1 LAGQWVARLLAGV
14 AAALSSLVACA
25 LMPAGEWESPLERN
39 HVLAGRIWD
48 VQAGRFLEREAL
60 AAGLAD
66 HEFVLLGERHDNAD
80 HHRLQARVV
89 AAIVGA
95 GRRPAVAFEMFTADD
110 APALADL
117 RTRASVTPEEL
128 RAAVRWEE
136 KGWPEWRLYAP
147 IAEVALRE
155 GLAIAAANPP
165 EGWARA
171 IRREGFAGLEPEVV
185 AQLALDRPF
194 PPEHRRALADQ
205 IRRAHC
211 GYAPDRGIPHQV
223 DLQLARD
230 AHMARA
236 LLDASQDAAGDGAI
250 LIAGLEHARRDRG
263 VPAHLA
269 RQAPEAR
276 LATLGFLEVVRD
288 HTDPARDLA
297 ERYGESPPF
306 DFVWFTPRVDDS
318 DPCEKFKH
326 LLEKMRSRQEE
337 E

>member
-1 LAGQWVARLLAGV
+1 VEAERFLDGEALVAR
-14 AAALSSLVACA
+14 
-25 LMPAGEWESPLERN
+25 
-39 HVLAGRIWD
+39 
-48 VQAGRFLEREAL
+48 
-60 AAGLAD
+60 LAD

-80 HHRLQARVV
+80 HHRLQASLV
-89 AAIVGA
+89 AALAVA
-95 GRRPAVAFEMFTADD
+95 GRRPAMAFEMFSADD

-117 RTRASVTPEEL
+117 ATRASVTPEEL

-155 GLAIAAANPP
+155 RLAIVAANPP
-165 EGWARA
+165 QDWARV

-185 AQLALDRPF
+185 ARLALDRPF
-194 PPEHRRALADQ
+194 PPEQLRALADQ

-211 GYAPDRGIPHQV
+211 NYATDEMIPGQV
-223 DLQLARD
+223 DVQLARD

-236 LLDASQDAAGDGAI
+236 LLDASQAAGGAGAI
-250 LIAGLEHARRDRG
+250 LIAGLEHTRRDRA

-276 LATLGFLEVVRD
+276 LATLGFLEVVHD